1 MLSLTR
7 LCFSC
12 SLLLVSIGLYAQEN
26 ISLSQAVEIGLRNN
40 YQIQIA
46 ERDVEIAQNNN
57 DWAIAGKYPTID
69 LTFSANNT
77 YSSQNNPV
85 GFLRALSSFN
95 TSVTPGIEAN
105 WILFDGY
112 RVRITKQQLE
122 QQEVLSHGNLQVAVE
137 NTIQSVI
144 LAYYNALV
152 QKEQLDVLTE
162 VLELSRD
169 RVEYQEVRRE
179 FGQAGTF
186 DVLQTQD
193 AYLNDSTSYL
203 VQATTYANALRNLNL
218 AMGEDNL
225 DQQYTLSDELTFTT
239 EDYDLEAMRTK
250 LLANNKSLQ
259 NLFINRELARIGTQL
274 EETEK
279 YPQVSLRGGAT
290 YNSSWTLAGKGTFSG
305 ENDAGEPISI
315 ERDIGGVKNTST
327 NGFINLS
334 ASYNLFDAG
343 IRKKRIENAQKE
355 ELIAQ
360 LNIEDLKRNLNG
372 QLETTLATFNN
383 QKELVKLTN
392 QLVENAQQNLEI
404 AEERFRGGLIN
415 SFDYRTIQVGY
426 INASQQRLNAIFNL
440 KNTETELVKLIGG
453 LIR

>member
-1 MLSLTR
+1 MFSITR
-7 LCFSC
+7 PYLFI
-12 SLLLVSIGLYAQEN
+12 SLLFSTFGIMAQEPL
-26 ISLSQAVEIGLRNN
+26 SLSQAIEIGLRNN

-46 ERDVEIAQNNN
+46 ERDAEIAQTNN
-57 DWAIAGKYPTID
+57 DWGIAGKYPTID
-69 LTFSANNT
+69 LTLGANNT
-77 YSSQNNPV
+77 YASQNNPV
-85 GFLRALSSFN
+85 GFLRELSSFSS
-95 TSVTPGIEAN
+95 SVTPGVEAN

-112 RVRITKQQLE
+112 RVRITKEQLE
-122 QQEVLSHGNLQVAVE
+122 QLEVLSQGNLQVAVE

-169 RVEYQEVRRE
+169 RVSYQEVRKE

-203 VQATTYANALRNLNL
+203 IQETTFANALRNLNL
-218 AMGEDNL
+218 AMGEDDL
-225 DQQYTLSDELTFTT
+225 SKPYTLTDELTFSA
-239 EDYDLEAMRTK
+239 EGYELEAMRTK

-274 EETEK
+274 EETVK
-279 YPQVSLRGGAT
+279 YPQISVRGGVN
-290 YNSSWTLAGKGTFSG
+290 YNSSWTIAGTGTFNG
-305 ENDAGEPISI
+305 EDDMGMPITI
-315 ERDIGGVKNTST
+315 KRDIGGVNNTST
-327 NGFINLS
+327 NGFINFS
-334 ASYNLFDAG
+334 ARYNLFDSG
-343 IRKKRIENAQKE
+343 VRKKRIENAKRE
-355 ELIAQ
+355 EIIAQ
-360 LNIEDLKRNLNG
+360 LNIEDFKRNLNG

-383 QKELVKLTN
+383 QKDLVALTN
-392 QLVENAQQNLEI
+392 QLVTNAQQNLEI

-415 SFDYRTIQVGY
+415 SFDYRTIQLGY
-426 INASQQRLNAIFNL
+426 INASQARLNAIFNL

-453 LIR
+453 LVR

>member
-1 MLSLTR
+1 MFLVTR
-7 LCFSC
+7 F
-12 SLLLVSIGLYAQEN
+12 SLLVLLLLASITLLAQEPL
-26 ISLSQAVEIGLRNN
+26 SLSQAVEIGLRNN

-46 ERDVEIAQNNN
+46 ERDVEIAQTNN
-57 DWAIAGKYPTID
+57 DWGIAGKYPSIN
-69 LTFSANNT
+69 LTLGANNS
-77 YSSQNNPV
+77 YNSQSSPAS
-85 GFLRALSSFN
+85 FLRELSSIS

-122 QQEVLSHGNLQVAVE
+122 QLEVLSQGNLQVAVE

-169 RVEYQEVRRE
+169 RVGYQEVRKE

-203 VQATTYANALRNLNL
+203 IQETSYANALRNLNL

-225 DQQYTLSDELTFTT
+225 SQTYTLTDQLTFTT
-239 EDYDLEAMRTK
+239 EAYELEAMRTK

-259 NLFINRELARIGTQL
+259 TLFINRELARIGTKL
-274 EETEK
+274 EETAK
-279 YPQVSLRGGAT
+279 YPQLSLRGGAT
-290 YNSSWTLAGKGTFSG
+290 YNSSWTHSGTGTFASG
-305 ENDAGEPISI
+305 EEIDL
-315 ERDIGGVKNTST
+315 GGINNTNS
-327 NGFINLS
+327 NGFLNFS
-334 ASYNLFDAG
+334 ASYNLFDG
-343 IRKKRIENAQKE
+343 GVRKKRMENAKKE
-355 ELIAQ
+355 EIIAQ
-360 LNIEDLKRNLNG
+360 LNIEDFKRNLNG
-372 QLETTLATFNN
+372 QLENTLATFNN
-383 QKELVKLTN
+383 QKNLVALTN
-392 QLVENAQQNLEI
+392 QLVDNARQNLEI
-404 AEERFRGGLIN
+404 AGERFRGGLIN
-415 SFDYRTIQVGY
+415 SFDFRTIQLGY

-440 KNTETELVKLIGG
+440 KNTETELIKLIGG